1 MPPIKWWLLGV
12 HGSLGLAHEINTPSA
27 GFIPRRDR
35 KQLILD
41 CFLACF
47 CGNGKELLGGLEP
60 WNFMTFPCTGNNNP
74 IWRTHIFQRGRYTTN
89 QMTFVDDQRLTPWFL
104 LLRKHSEFEEHRLAA
119 SPGSAWAGC
128 VIEVQPALNFED
140 SQGRADGWLGVPLL
154 ICNIKGKLQIEFH
167 QSSWELPNQLS
178 MATIAMLVYQRIL
191 FTFGQFTMFGV
202 VFLRRSP
209 NREDSPGEC
218 DVAQADWTGLAYPGD
233 RSASERWRLFYER
246 LNAECDEVTTDHQ
259 IVFLFYQWI
268 KYTTGM
274 YIRSVSKTLC
284 PLIVKL

>member
-1 MPPIKWWLLGV
+1 MV
-12 HGSLGLAHEINTPSA
+12 HWVWHMRSTRHRLASSPGEI
-27 GFIPRRDR
+27 
-35 KQLILD
+35 
-41 CFLACF
+41 
-47 CGNGKELLGGLEP
+47 
-60 WNFMTFPCTGNNNP
+60 GNNSSWMVFGHVFVAMEKNCLVVTGTMEFYDFPIYWEFHHP
-74 IWRTHIFQRGRYTTN
+74 IWRT
-89 QMTFVDDQRLTPWFL
+89 PWFFRGVGIPPTRWL
-104 LLRKHSEFEEHRLAA
+104 LWTIKDWLHGLCCWENTANSKNIGSRPLLARLGQVASLKFNLPWTLR
-119 SPGSAWAGC
+119 PGSRWWMTGGTTT
-128 VIEVQPALNFED
+128 F
-140 SQGRADGWLGVPLL
+140 W
-154 ICNIKGKLQIEFH
+154 CNIKGKLQIEFH
-167 QSSWELPNQLS
+167 ESSWELPNQLS

-246 LNAECDEVTTDHQ
+246 LNAECDEVPTDHQ